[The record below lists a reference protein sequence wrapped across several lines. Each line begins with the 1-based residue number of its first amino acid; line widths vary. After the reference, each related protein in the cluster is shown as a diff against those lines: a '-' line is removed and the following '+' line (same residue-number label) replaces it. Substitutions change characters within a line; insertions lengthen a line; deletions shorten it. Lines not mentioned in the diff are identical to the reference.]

1 MFNPFSYL
9 WVTVKGL
16 AYYAVHP
23 KELAKATVDP
33 KIGAIYHV
41 SSVNTAA
48 GLGGLSL
55 AKPEWA
61 RELTTMVGN
70 GFGEAK
76 SWLATEGPLYV
87 KAAVEMAKEF
97 GVS

>member
-41 SSVNTAA
+41 SSVNTAV
-48 GLGGLSL
+48 GLGSLSV
-55 AKPEWA
+55 AKPTWA
-61 RELTTMVGN
+61 RDLTTAAGN
-70 GFGEAK
+70 ALVEAK
-76 SWLATEGPLYV
+76 TWLATEGPLYV
-87 KAAVEMAKEF
+87 KAAAEMAKEF